1 MCGGWRVIDANG
13 RTILAHGHENQA
25 VSEKCV
31 DLITSCDQ
39 LYRRYNPASYVSIYG
54 CSLEDN
60 NNIETYM
67 VLLSNSLL
75 SKDPLLTI
83 NYIS

>member
-1 MCGGWRVIDANG
+1 MGTKIK
-13 RTILAHGHENQA
+13 A

-31 DLITSCDQ
+31 DFITSCDQ

-54 CSLEDN
+54 CSLVDN